1 MSRRQFF
8 KFLGKS
14 IARAAAEFTYEATKP
29 NGEFVRP
36 PGSADE
42 DAFLSLCKKCGECV
56 ESCPTGVLEK
66 VSSMHPVIIDTP
78 YMNFNNNYC
87 EMCYSCID
95 ACKSGALTR
104 KNLEKYK
111 LVARLDKSSCV
122 AYQDVF
128 CQSCYWS
135 CPKMDRAITLIDFN
149 YPEFHSEHCIGCG
162 RCVHACP
169 TTPKAIKMVK
179 VEKQA

>member
-78 YMNFNNNYC
+78 YMNFDNNYC

-111 LVARLDKSSCV
+111 LVARFDKSSCV

-135 CPKMDRAITLIDFN
+135 CPKMDRAIILIDFN

-169 TTPKAIKMVK
+169 TTPKAVKMVK